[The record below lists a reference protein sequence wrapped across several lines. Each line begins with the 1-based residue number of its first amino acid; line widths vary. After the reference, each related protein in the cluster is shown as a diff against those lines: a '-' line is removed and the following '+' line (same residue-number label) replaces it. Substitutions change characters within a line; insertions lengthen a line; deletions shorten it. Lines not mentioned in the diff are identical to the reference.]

1 MKTPSLAASLARSLV
16 VLISFTAPLTAAEDQ
31 FPGEERAPFAPFATP
46 WSVAPHDPATL
57 ARDLSVV
64 RGDARAASGPVW
76 VHFTDKGI
84 RSNAEHTRALDRAE
98 ASLTLDAR
106 DRRQVIAQGGPL
118 VDYLDVP
125 VLPEYVAQ
133 VARTGA
139 VIRHPSRWLN
149 AVSVTAGRD
158 ALDRIAALPF
168 VARITPVARGTRRPL
183 PTPESDADAARDAG
197 GHNLNYGESLEQL
210 EEIQVA
216 NAHDLGYSGAGV
228 IVCMLDTGYYK
239 DHEAFAA
246 IRSSGRLI
254 AEYDF
259 IDHDGNT
266 QNEVGEDPPTQH
278 NHGTYTW
285 SALGG
290 QKAGEL
296 YGPAYG
302 ARFALA
308 KTEDVA
314 DEQPIEEDNWLAA
327 TEWADSLGARVL
339 SSSLGYLDWYTYEDM
354 DGNTAVTTN
363 AADIAASRN
372 IVVCTAAGNEGTT
385 DWFYIIAPADADSV
399 LAVGASTSQNT
410 VIPFSSHGPTS
421 DGRTK
426 PEVLARGV
434 GTHCATTNSPTSYGN
449 VSGTSLATPLVG
461 GAAAM
466 VIGAHPNWSAWR
478 VRYALIRTADTF
490 ANPDNHR
497 GYGRIKV
504 LDAINF
510 SFVGVDPVPAPE
522 AMARLEFHPNPFAP
536 PGTIEIERAMPGA
549 LRVGIY
555 NTHGRLVRRLAAG
568 PSPAGIVRL
577 SWDGRDADHRLLP
590 GGIYFLQAK
599 GPGFTRQAK
608 LVLSR

>member
-1 MKTPSLAASLARSLV
+1 
-16 VLISFTAPLTAAEDQ
+16 
-31 FPGEERAPFAPFATP
+31 
-46 WSVAPHDPATL
+46 
-57 ARDLSVV
+57 
-64 RGDARAASGPVW
+64 
-76 VHFTDKGI
+76 
-84 RSNAEHTRALDRAE
+84 
-98 ASLTLDAR
+98 
-106 DRRQVIAQGGPL
+106 
-118 VDYLDVP
+118 
-125 VLPEYVAQ
+125 
-133 VARTGA
+133 
-139 VIRHPSRWLN
+139 
-149 AVSVTAGRD
+149 
-158 ALDRIAALPF
+158 

-183 PTPESDADAARDAG
+183 PTSEEGDAGARGAG

-216 NAHDLGYSGAGV
+216 NAHDLGHKGAGV
-228 IVCMLDTGYYK
+228 LVCMLDTGYYK
-239 DHEAFAA
+239 DHEAFAP

-259 IDHDGNT
+259 IDHDTQT
-266 QNEVGEDPPTQH
+266 QNELGEDPPTQH

-290 QKAGEL
+290 EKVGEL

-302 ARFALA
+302 ARFILG

-327 TEWADSLGARVL
+327 TEWADSIGARVI

-385 DWFYIIAPADADSV
+385 DWFYIIAPADGDSV

-410 VIPFSSHGPTS
+410 VVPFSSHGPTV

-434 GTHCATTNSPTSYGN
+434 GTHCATSNSPTSYGN

-490 ANPDNHR
+490 TTPDNHR

-510 SFVGVDPVPAPE
+510 SFVGVEDAGTAPG
-522 AMARLEFHPNPFAP
+522 AIARLELRPNPFAP
-536 PGTIEIERAMPGA
+536 PGTIEIERPTAGA
-549 LRVGIY
+549 LEVGIY
-555 NTHGRLVRRLAAG
+555 TASGRLVQRLDAG
-568 PSPAGIVRL
+568 PSPAGVVRL
-577 SWDGRDADHRLLP
+577 SWDGRDTDRRLLP
-590 GGIYFLQAK
+590 GGIYFLRAT
-599 GPGFTRQAK
+599 GPGFTRHAK

>member
-1 MKTPSLAASLARSLV
+1 M
-16 VLISFTAPLTAAEDQ
+16 
-31 FPGEERAPFAPFATP
+31 
-46 WSVAPHDPATL
+46 
-57 ARDLSVV
+57 
-64 RGDARAASGPVW
+64 
-76 VHFTDKGI
+76 
-84 RSNAEHTRALDRAE
+84 
-98 ASLTLDAR
+98 
-106 DRRQVIAQGGPL
+106 
-118 VDYLDVP
+118 
-125 VLPEYVAQ
+125 
-133 VARTGA
+133 
-139 VIRHPSRWLN
+139 
-149 AVSVTAGRD
+149 
-158 ALDRIAALPF
+158 
-168 VARITPVARGTRRPL
+168 
-183 PTPESDADAARDAG
+183 
-197 GHNLNYGESLEQL
+197 
-210 EEIQVA
+210 
-216 NAHDLGYSGAGV
+216 
-228 IVCMLDTGYYK
+228 
-239 DHEAFAA
+239 
-246 IRSSGRLI
+246 
-254 AEYDF
+254 
-259 IDHDGNT
+259 
-266 QNEVGEDPPTQH
+266 
-278 NHGTYTW
+278 
-285 SALGG
+285 
-290 QKAGEL
+290 GEL

-354 DGNTAVTTN
+354 DGSTAVTTN

-434 GTHCATTNSPTSYGN
+434 GTHCATSNSPTSYGN

-490 ANPDNHR
+490 ATPDNHR

-549 LRVGIY
+549 LEVGIY
-555 NTHGRLVRRLAAG
+555 TAGGRLVRRLDAG

-577 SWDGRDADHRLLP
+577 SWDGRDADHRVLP
-590 GGIYFLQAK
+590 GGVYFLKAT